1 MNWHYILF
9 SAAEYSVILPAAL
22 FCLIP
27 VQEHLRTHLSPTLF
41 LGAVSGGIVLVC
53 LLLGTWQSFHP
64 QLESHYTSM
73 LPVFAVALL
82 LYFWFVQVD
91 NMKLFYLFTCAIAL
105 FSFSGMAN
113 YITEAMLKP
122 NDDYLAPSSLGLPV

>member
-1 MNWHYILF
+1 
-9 SAAEYSVILPAAL
+9 
-22 FCLIP
+22 
-27 VQEHLRTHLSPTLF
+27 
-41 LGAVSGGIVLVC
+41 
-53 LLLGTWQSFHP
+53 
-64 QLESHYTSM
+64 M

-122 NDDYLAPSSLGLPV
+122 NDDYLAPSSLGLPVQWLCILLGMTLFLFLFSKRLTWIIDHFHERSVWRTALAFSHNHCCLQHLYGTERILHHACGPDFSDFPFY

>member
-9 SAAEYSVILPAAL
+9 SVCQEYSVILPAAL

-53 LLLGTWQSFHP
+53 LLLGTKAFILSWSP
-64 QLESHYTSM
+64 TI
-73 LPVFAVALL
+73 LPCSRSLQWPCFSISG
-82 LYFWFVQVD
+82 
-91 NMKLFYLFTCAIAL
+91 LFR
-105 FSFSGMAN
+105 
-113 YITEAMLKP
+113 
-122 NDDYLAPSSLGLPV
+122 